1 MSPLASE
8 DVLAEYGT
16 QAKESICFDGSKRDI
31 LVWLGDFVHTARI
44 LSVITSRAN
53 HAQGTL
59 QFLLDSQIAGGELS
73 ISPSIGYNM
82 KLTPD
87 APAPSDSY
95 YLRDYK
101 LLGSI
106 SFHDYMQWSYRLD
119 YWEYQCN
126 HWPNIFQ
133 SRDIYRPRRWRSA
146 VACAALQALAGAAD
160 VPIVLGDTHS
170 AARYRGSSSL
180 DDPDNFSVSGVAFC
194 ISSGVASSDRMAHTL
209 ATLSRLRLGPG
220 YEDSSDASASDP
232 TVNILPNANE
242 LLL

>member
-1 MSPLASE
+1 MTEA
-8 DVLAEYGT
+8 D
-16 QAKESICFDGSKRDI
+16 
-31 LVWLGDFVHTARI
+31 
-44 LSVITSRAN
+44 
-53 HAQGTL
+53 
-59 QFLLDSQIAGGELS
+59 
-73 ISPSIGYNM
+73 
-82 KLTPD
+82 
-87 APAPSDSY
+87 
-95 YLRDYK
+95 
-101 LLGSI
+101 
-106 SFHDYMQWSYRLD
+106 RLD

-170 AARYRGSSSL
+170 AARYRGVAASL
-180 DDPDNFSVSGVAFC
+180 ANTVNSHLWNSDLGAGVAFC

-220 YEDSSDASASDP
+220 YEDSSDVSASGP
-232 TVNILPNANE
+232 TVKFLPNANE